1 MKIRFLMIVL
11 SLMVLVPAGTA
22 QVRET
27 FANDAYRGKTDANV
41 IIVRGRG
48 EVKAVPDIATF
59 NVGVETED
67 ANASVAISTNAI
79 RANQIHSVLTSNGI
93 AAEDIRTSEYNVYPV
108 YNNGSSSIRGYR
120 VNNTIAVV
128 VRDVSA
134 LGQLLDTLIS
144 SGANR
149 FYGINFAVSNAN
161 QLREQ
166 AMAEA
171 VVDARAQAT
180 LLAQAAGVT
189 LGQVRAIEPQ
199 TTHYPSFDRNESSS
213 FDSSTPIATG
223 SNTIIAD
230 VAVIFEIQ

>member
-1 MKIRFLMIVL
+1 MPLRLFLMLICTVL
-11 SLMVLVPAGTA
+11 APMGFA

-27 FANDAYRGKTDANV
+27 YANDAYRGKADSNV

-48 EVKAVPDIATF
+48 EMKATPDIATF
-59 NVGVETED
+59 NVGVETEHPQ
-67 ANASVAISTNAI
+67 ASNAIAENAS
-79 RANQIHSVLTSNGI
+79 RATQVMQILSSNGV
-93 AAEDIRTSEYNVYPV
+93 AAEDMRTSEYSVYPV
-108 YNNGSSSIRGYR
+108 YNSGSSNIRGYR
-120 VNNTIAVV
+120 VSNTVSVV
-128 VRDVSA
+128 VRDISG
-134 LGQLLDTLIS
+134 LGSLLDTLIS

-171 VVDARAQAT
+171 VADARAQAT

-189 LGQVRAIEPQ
+189 LGSVRAIEPQ
-199 TTHYPSFDRNESSS
+199 TTHYPSFDRSESS

-230 VAVIFEIQ
+230 VAVIFDIQ